1 MRKLVYIF
9 VTVLTCYMAG
19 VFRSV
24 PLMAL
29 GGMEA
34 VLFAA
39 AFLQARYLKRHVS
52 AEVLRHW
59 EMIEKSAWLA
69 CRIKLENTG
78 KLPVSRFQ
86 IKIRYGYCR
95 EAGHAGRQKS
105 DGKHTAS
112 AEAARLEKGARAS
125 AEAVRSEKGARA
137 SAEAGRPEKSASVS
151 AEAGRLEKGAG
162 VSAEAAYP
170 ENDAG
175 AAEAEI
181 WRSDSHTNINEERFS
196 VQKKA
201 NIQTKYIDGSCGQ
214 GESTVQMEVT
224 GRYCGIM
231 TLHMVRLRVYD
242 YLSLFS
248 CARKMDGTVEVAV
261 YPQEKALQLELSSLG
276 EGEEGL
282 LQERISNLGGEIGG
296 EVRQLREYQSGDSSR
311 YIHWNQTARTGQL
324 WVKEYEREADSC
336 IRLFLDMEGMEEA
349 DEAEADAFYE
359 LVSALVLGL
368 LKQTASVLV
377 GWHDGAGRM
386 ADMEVG
392 NGEQRRELLLCLYRR
407 WLPGLG
413 DTAQTV
419 WGPEKAW
426 EPENGSSGGI
436 LKLDMRLRLYR
447 NDTLLYTF
455 SADNLEEQITGGKY
469 VLDGACCGL

>member
-29 GGMEA
+29 GGVEA

-52 AEVLRHW
+52 VEVMRHW
-59 EMIEKSAWLA
+59 EIIEKSAWLA
-69 CRIKLENTG
+69 CKIKLKNTG

-86 IKIRYGYCR
+86 IKLRYGYCR
-95 EAGHAGRQKS
+95 EVGHAGHADTQKS
-105 DGKHTAS
+105 TEKHTT
-112 AEAARLEKGARAS
+112 S
-125 AEAVRSEKGARA
+125 AEAVRSEKGASA
-137 SAEAGRPEKSASVS
+137 SAEAVRLAKGVSAS
-151 AEAGRLEKGAG
+151 AEAAHLEKDAG
-162 VSAEAAYP
+162 VSAEAAHLK
-170 ENDAG
+170 NSAG
-175 AAEAEI
+175 ATETEI
-181 WRSDSHTNINEERFS
+181 RHSDSHAGINEERLN
-196 VQKKA
+196 VQKKT

-214 GESTVQMEVT
+214 GESTVQMEII

-248 CARKMDGTVEVAV
+248 CARKMDETVEVAV
-261 YPQEKALQLELSSLG
+261 YPQEKVLQLELPSLG

-282 LQERISNLGGEIGG
+282 FQERISNLGGEAGG

-311 YIHWNQTARTGQL
+311 YIHWNQTARTDQP
-324 WVKEYEREADSC
+324 WVKEYEKEADSC
-336 IRLFLDMEGMEEA
+336 VRLFLDMDGMEEA

-392 NGEQRRELLLCLYRR
+392 NGEQCRELLLCLYRR

-419 WGPEKAW
+419 W
-426 EPENGSSGGI
+426 EPENGRPGGI

-447 NDTLLYTF
+447 NDTLLYAF
-455 SADNLEEQITGGKY
+455 SADNLEEQIAGGKY
-469 VLDGACCGL
+469 VLDGAYCGL

>member
-1 MRKLVYIF
+1 MRKLVYVF

-39 AFLQARYLKRHVS
+39 AFLQSRYLKRHVS
-52 AEVLRHW
+52 AEILRHW
-59 EMIEKSAWLA
+59 ESIEKSAWLA
-69 CRIKLENTG
+69 CKIKVKNTG
-78 KLPVSRFQ
+78 KLPVSRFR
-86 IKIRYGYCR
+86 IKLRYGYCR
-95 EAGHAGRQKS
+95 EVAHAGRQKS
-105 DGKHTAS
+105 DWRHIAAAGAVGSEKGAGAS
-112 AEAARLEKGARAS
+112 AEA
-125 AEAVRSEKGARA
+125 
-137 SAEAGRPEKSASVS
+137 
-151 AEAGRLEKGAG
+151 
-162 VSAEAAYP
+162 
-170 ENDAG
+170 
-175 AAEAEI
+175 
-181 WRSDSHTNINEERFS
+181 
-196 VQKKA
+196 
-201 NIQTKYIDGSCGQ
+201 KYIDGSCGQ
-214 GESTVQMEVT
+214 GESIVQMEIT

-231 TLHMVRLRVYD
+231 TLHMTRLRVYD

-248 CARKMDGTVEVAV
+248 CARRMDGTVEVAV

-282 LQERISNLGGEIGG
+282 VQERISNTGGEAGG
-296 EVRQLREYQSGDSSR
+296 EVRQLREYRSGDSSR
-311 YIHWNQTARTGQL
+311 YIHWNQTARTGQP

-336 IRLFLDMEGMEEA
+336 IRLLLDMEGMEEA

-377 GWHDGAGRM
+377 GWHDRAGRM

-392 NGEQRRELLLCLYRR
+392 NGEQCRELLLCLYRR
-407 WLPGLG
+407 GLPGLG
-413 DTAQTV
+413 GTSQT
-419 WGPEKAW
+419 PW
-426 EPENGSSGGI
+426 EPGNAWKQENGSPGGI
-436 LKLDMRLRLYR
+436 LKLDFRLGLYR

-455 SADNLEEQITGGKY
+455 SADNLEAQITGGKY
-469 VLDGACCGL
+469 VLDGGCCGL